1 MGQTPL
7 KYGDLK
13 IQPSATS
20 EARMELRA
28 SRGRKRVVFVLPTLL
43 AGGAERVLITLM
55 NGLDRRYFVP
65 ELVVLSERG
74 PLRDWVAPDTP
85 VHSLGNVR
93 VRGSLVK
100 LTRTLNE
107 ISPDIV
113 VSTMAAMNY
122 AVLMVKPFLKK
133 KPRLIVR
140 EAVVPS
146 SIAENQRT
154 PWLVRKAYQALYPGA
169 DLVLSPAQCIIDEFE
184 SYLGMPTKNHA
195 LLHNPVDIAR
205 LRRGA
210 PQELFAAG
218 DRATTTRFICAGRLH
233 EQKGFDRLIAALPRM
248 AHENWTL
255 NILGVGEQQEMLQK
269 LISSLGLQDKVT
281 LDGLIKNPWPQIGA
295 ADCFL
300 LPSRWE
306 GLPNVVLESLACGT
320 PVIGMDEAG
329 GIAEIAALAG
339 ENSVKIV
346 RSMDE
351 MIWAMSL
358 IQPAPAETFRPSLLP
373 AHFHLDSVNARFAA
387 LLEGRYAEA
396 QETDTAADEAL
407 AITPLRMPPLSSG
420 LAVATPAIQAPTV
433 NMAPS
438 NTSTPPRSFGRR
450 PKSLS
455 RAA

>member
-13 IQPSATS
+13 IQPSARPESRPGTT
-20 EARMELRA
+20 ELRA

-55 NGLDRRYFVP
+55 NGLDRRTFVP

-154 PWLVRKAYQALYPGA
+154 PWLVRKAYQTLYPGA

-184 SYLGMPTKNHA
+184 SYLGMPTKYHVS
-195 LLHNPVDIAR
+195 LPNPVDIAR

-218 DRATTTRFICAGRLH
+218 ERPATTRFICAGRLH
-233 EQKGFDRLIAALPRM
+233 EQKGFDRLIAAQAQADGARLITALPRM
-248 AHENWTL
+248 AHGNWTL
-255 NILGVGEQQEMLQK
+255 NILGVGEQQETLQK

-339 ENSVKIV
+339 DKSVKIV

-358 IQPAPAETFRPSLLP
+358 VEPAPAETFRPSLLP
-373 AHFHLDSVNARFAA
+373 THFHLDSVNARFAA
-387 LLEGRYAEA
+387 LLEGRDAA
-396 QETDTAADEAL
+396 VNETEEITEEVSFAA
-407 AITPLRMPPLSSG
+407 PLRVPPLSSG
-420 LAVATPAIQAPTV
+420 PAVSAP
-433 NMAPS
+433 
-438 NTSTPPRSFGRR
+438 
-450 PKSLS
+450 
-455 RAA
+455 